1 MQSPQVA
8 IIKKSGD
15 QLYELSKELRVS
27 EAEYRKVNKVMKID
41 KPSKMSEGGGIADC
55 QDYFQNP
62 SSVLTV
68 IYMLSQRRK
77 LN

>member
-27 EAEYRKVNKVMKID
+27 EAEYRKVNKVRKID
-41 KPSKMSEGGGIADC
+41 NC
-55 QDYFQNP
+55 QRCLEEEE
-62 SSVLTV
+62 LTV
-68 IYMLSQRRK
+68 TTTSRIRVAC
-77 LN
+77 

>member
-27 EAEYRKVNKVMKID
+27 EAEYRKVNKERKID
-41 KPSKMSEGGGIADC
+41 NCQRCLEEEELQTVTTTSRIRIAC
-55 QDYFQNP
+55 
-62 SSVLTV
+62 
-68 IYMLSQRRK
+68 
-77 LN
+77 